1 MKAAFDTI
9 AAIATARGRGAIG
22 VLRLS
27 GPMTASVIDRL
38 FASGSGRKAK
48 TMGNFRLRFGDLLNA
63 SGEAIDSGLV
73 FFASAPRSYTGEDY
87 AEIFC
92 HGNPAILEKLLASA
106 ISSGAV
112 AAPPGEFTRRAF
124 LNGKMDLTQC
134 EGVDELIRASGEKH
148 LSAAWRLQRG
158 DLKAKLDPVSEKLS
172 RAFAHIQGSIE
183 FSDDVA
189 EDVSNW
195 KRAVSEAREEIGNIL
210 KNSEVSAKIR
220 DGLIVAIAGKPNA
233 GKSSLFNAL
242 INEERALVTKVAG
255 TTRDTLSAELEV
267 SGLNITLLDTAG
279 LRKTKAAVEA
289 LGVARAIENLD
300 KADAIIWTVD
310 GTKKMT
316 PSEERE
322 INKWQA
328 EKPVLVL
335 RTKSDLMKTK
345 DASGAL
351 LSSSVS
357 GEGLDEI
364 RSFLKATA
372 EKVLSGGESVILLK
386 ARHCEL
392 LKNALENLK
401 AAESGLASGEYL
413 ELCAKELELALASI
427 WEVTGQKTPNEIL
440 DIIFGEFCVGK

>member
-1 MKAAFDTI
+1 MQAAFDTI

-27 GPMTASVIDRL
+27 GPMTESVMDRL
-38 FASGSGRKAK
+38 FASRSGRKAK
-48 TMGNFRLRFGDLLNA
+48 AMGDFRLRFGDLLNA
-63 SGEAIDSGLV
+63 SGEAIDSGLA
-73 FFASAPRSYTGEDY
+73 FFARAPKSYTGEDY

-106 ISSGAV
+106 LESGAV
-112 AAPPGEFTRRAF
+112 SAPPGEFTRRAF

-134 EGVDELIRASGEKH
+134 EGVDELIRANGEKH

-158 DLKAKLDPVSEKLS
+158 DLKAKLDPISEKLS
-172 RAFAHIQGSIE
+172 RTFAHIQGAIE

-189 EDVSNW
+189 EDAASW
-195 KRAVSEAREEIGNIL
+195 KNSVSEAKAAIAELL
-210 KNSEVSAKIR
+210 KNAEVSAKIR

-255 TTRDTLSAELEV
+255 TTRDTISAELEV
-267 SGLNITLLDTAG
+267 SGLNVTLLDTAG
-279 LRKTKAAVEA
+279 LRKTKGTVES
-289 LGVARAIENLD
+289 LGVARAIENLG

-310 GTKKMT
+310 GTKKT
-316 PSEERE
+316 SAAEEKE
-322 INKWQA
+322 IKKWQA

-335 RTKSDLMKTK
+335 RTKSDLITDK
-345 DASGAL
+345 DASNAL
-351 LSSSVS
+351 LSSAVS

-364 RSFLKATA
+364 KAFLKTTA
-372 EKVLSGGESVILLK
+372 EKVLSGEENVILLK
-386 ARHCEL
+386 ARHSEL
-392 LKNALENLK
+392 LKEALKNLE

-413 ELCAKELELALASI
+413 ELCAKELELALASV

>member
-1 MKAAFDTI
+1 
-9 AAIATARGRGAIG
+9 
-22 VLRLS
+22 
-27 GPMTASVIDRL
+27 
-38 FASGSGRKAK
+38 
-48 TMGNFRLRFGDLLNA
+48 MGDFRLRFGDLLNA
-63 SGEAIDSGLV
+63 SGEAIDSGLA
-73 FFASAPRSYTGEDY
+73 FFARAPKSYTGEDY

-106 ISSGAV
+106 LESGAV
-112 AAPPGEFTRRAF
+112 SAPPGEFTRRAF

-134 EGVDELIRASGEKH
+134 EGVDELIRANGEKH

-158 DLKAKLDPVSEKLS
+158 DLKAKLDPISEKLS
-172 RAFAHIQGSIE
+172 RTFAHIQGAIE

-189 EDVSNW
+189 EDAASW
-195 KRAVSEAREEIGNIL
+195 KNSVSEAKAAIAELL
-210 KNSEVSAKIR
+210 KNAEVSAKIR

-255 TTRDTLSAELEV
+255 TTRDTISAELEV
-267 SGLNITLLDTAG
+267 SGLNVTLLDTAG
-279 LRKTKAAVEA
+279 LRKTKGTVES
-289 LGVARAIENLD
+289 LGVARAIENLG

-310 GTKKMT
+310 GTKKT
-316 PSEERE
+316 SAAEEKE
-322 INKWQA
+322 IKKWQA

-335 RTKSDLMKTK
+335 RTKSDLITDK
-345 DASGAL
+345 DASNAL
-351 LSSSVS
+351 LSSAVS

-364 RSFLKATA
+364 KAFLKTTA
-372 EKVLSGGESVILLK
+372 EKVLSGEENVILLK
-386 ARHCEL
+386 ARHSEL
-392 LKNALENLK
+392 LKEALKNLE

-413 ELCAKELELALASI
+413 ELCAKELELALASV

>member
-1 MKAAFDTI
+1 MQAAFDTI

-27 GPMTASVIDRL
+27 GPMTESVMDRL
-38 FASGSGRKAK
+38 FAARSGRKAK
-48 TMGNFRLRFGDLLNA
+48 AMGDFRLRFGDLLNA
-63 SGEAIDSGLV
+63 SGEAIDSGLA
-73 FFASAPRSYTGEDY
+73 FFARAPKSYTGEDY

-106 ISSGAV
+106 LCSGAV

-134 EGVDELIRASGEKH
+134 EGVDELIRANGEKH

-172 RAFAHIQGSIE
+172 RTFAHIQGAIE

-189 EDVSNW
+189 EDTSTW
-195 KRAVSEAREEIGNIL
+195 KNAVSEAREEIGNIL
-210 KNSEVSAKIR
+210 KNAEVSAKIR

-242 INEERALVTKVAG
+242 INEERALVTNVAG

-279 LRKTKAAVEA
+279 LRKTRGTVEA
-289 LGVARAIENLD
+289 LGVARAIETLD
-300 KADAIIWTVD
+300 KADAVIWTID
-310 GTKKMT
+310 GTKKLSA
-316 PSEERE
+316 SEEKE
-322 INKWQA
+322 IKKWQA
-328 EKPVLVL
+328 VKPVLVL
-335 RTKSDLMKTK
+335 RTKSDLMENK
-345 DASGAL
+345 DASGTT
-351 LSSSVS
+351 LSSAVS
-357 GEGLDEI
+357 GEGLDVVRE
-364 RSFLKATA
+364 FLKTTA
-372 EKVLSGGESVILLK
+372 EKVLSGEENVILLK

-392 LKNALENLK
+392 LKNALKNLK
-401 AAESGLASGEYL
+401 AAESGFASGEYL

>member
-1 MKAAFDTI
+1 MQAAFDTI

-27 GPMTASVIDRL
+27 GPMTESVMDKL
-38 FASGSGRKAK
+38 FSSSSGRKTAGFGSFK
-48 TMGNFRLRFGDLLNA
+48 LRFGDIKNA
-63 SGEAIDSGLV
+63 SGEPIDSGLA
-73 FFASAPRSYTGEDY
+73 FFSRAPKSYTGEDY

-92 HGNPAILEKLLASA
+92 HGNPVILEKVLESA
-106 ISSGAV
+106 LHSGAII
-112 AAPPGEFTRRAF
+112 APPGEFTRRAF

-134 EGVDELIRASGEKH
+134 EGVDELIRANGEKH
-148 LSAAWRLQRG
+148 LSASWRLQRG

-172 RAFAHIQGSIE
+172 RVFAHIQGAIE

-189 EDVSNW
+189 EDTSTW
-195 KRAVSEAREEIGNIL
+195 KNAVSEAREEIGNIL
-210 KNSEVSAKIR
+210 KNAEVSAKIR

-242 INEERALVTKVAG
+242 INEERALVTNVAG

-279 LRKTKAAVEA
+279 LRKTRGTVEA
-289 LGVARAIENLD
+289 LGVARAIETLD
-300 KADAIIWTVD
+300 KADAVIWTVD
-310 GTKKMT
+310 GTKKT
-316 PSEERE
+316 SPAEEKE
-322 INKWQA
+322 IKKWQA

-335 RTKSDLMKTK
+335 KTKSDLLNDK
-345 DASGAL
+345 AVSGVL
-351 LSSSVS
+351 LSSAVS
-357 GEGLDEI
+357 GEGLDEV
-364 RSFLKATA
+364 REFLKTTA
-372 EKVLSGGESVILLK
+372 EKVLSGEENVILLK
-386 ARHCEL
+386 ARHSEL
-392 LKNALENLK
+392 LKEALKNLET
-401 AAESGLASGEYL
+401 AESGLASGEYL